1 MNSKRSVQADVVEGD
16 LGVAFEVTQDEIAV
30 KFSGFKGELLVA
42 NEAITALGL
51 EVQDL
56 IVPARKM
63 NEISTSSTFNDVV
76 TLAAFDGVI
85 A

>member
-1 MNSKRSVQADVVEGD
+1 MNSKRSVQADVVQGD
-16 LGVAFEVTQDEIAV
+16 LGLAIEVSQDEIAV

-56 IVPARKM
+56 IVSAREV
-63 NEISTSSTFNDVV
+63 NEISALSTFDDVV
-76 TLAAFDGVI
+76 TLATFDGVI